1 MHRLGLVIAVVLL
14 LANPVRA
21 QEARPVGMEAGSIAL
36 IDQMDWDKAKVV
48 EVRLS
53 EHDYSPSDL
62 VFVRNK
68 PYILRLNNVGVVSH
82 DMVGGSFFGA
92 IAIKMAQNRGG
103 RIVTPVLSSI
113 YVKPKQQME
122 LWFVPVRAGTYSFFC
137 SIAGHRE
144 GGMEGEVIVK

>member
-14 LANPVRA
+14 LANPARA
-21 QEARPVGMEAGSIAL
+21 QEAKPVGMEAGSIAL

-92 IAIKMAQNRGG
+92 IAIKMAQNRGVASSPRCSARSMSNQNNKWNSG
-103 RIVTPVLSSI
+103 LCRCAPVLTRFS
-113 YVKPKQQME
+113 VVLLVTAK
-122 LWFVPVRAGTYSFFC
+122 AGWK
-137 SIAGHRE
+137 A
-144 GGMEGEVIVK
+144 K